1 MIPESSV
8 PFACSTPGEAALDS
22 AVEKSA
28 FRHVGYFRQVSII
41 ATKEFSDRFRSGW
54 VIACVLVWL
63 GAIGLTSFFGMLRIG
78 QIGVQGYERTVIS
91 LLNLV
96 QYVVPLLGLLLGYDL
111 IVGEKEEQTLRL
123 IVAGGVSRTR
133 LVLGKFFGGCL
144 TLAVPLSLGF
154 AVAGTVI
161 GLAARDNGFAP
172 FLKLASKRIPNLA
185 GIKFTHENLMDYSRC
200 LNFEGGRYNILIGRD
215 EILLAG
221 LALGATG
228 AVGSTYNYMAAF
240 YHQVIQAFQAGD
252 WETARRAQ
260 LQAIE
265 VIAIM
270 SRRGGVSAAKAMM
283 KLVGLDCGPMR
294 PPLQNLSPE
303 AFESL
308 TRELERVGFPAAVLA
323 SSHHVPAIDTE
334 AVTQK

>member
-1 MIPESSV
+1 MKTRLTGLIAAPFTALNADGSLNLAMIERQAQALADNGVSGA
-8 PFACSTPGEAALDS
+8 FICGTTGEGLSLTAEERLLIAEQWL
-22 AVEKSA
+22 AVAPKS
-28 FRHVGYFRQVSII
+28 
-41 ATKEFSDRFRSGW
+41 
-54 VIACVLVWL
+54 
-63 GAIGLTSFFGMLRIG
+63 LRIIVHVAHPALG
-78 QIGVQGYERTVIS
+78 ESRRLAAHAEQIKAHAFATIGPTFFRATNLEQ
-91 LLNLV
+91 LV
-96 QYVVPLLGLLLGYDL
+96 QFCAEVAAGAPGLPFYYYHMPVMVGADLPMYD
-111 IVGEKEEQTLRL
+111 
-123 IVAGGVSRTR
+123 
-133 LVLGKFFGGCL
+133 
-144 TLAVPLSLGF
+144 
-154 AVAGTVI
+154 
-161 GLAARDNGFAP
+161 
-172 FLKLASKRIPNLA
+172 FLKLASKRIPNLG

-200 LNFEGGRYNILIGRD
+200 LNFEGGRYDILIGRD

-260 LQAIE
+260 SQAIE

-270 SRRGGVSAAKAMM
+270 SRRGGLSAAKAMM

-308 TRELERVGFPAAVLA
+308 TRELERVGFP
-323 SSHHVPAIDTE
+323 S
-334 AVTQK
+334 AVTKSSAPPSASTLETVGQK